1 MFSVYGQTFAR
12 RKQHVNP
19 FQRTFLGLTHPFALC
34 ELVSM
39 TLKDYL
45 DEQGKGALTRLAEKL
60 DTSKGYLVGIRDGD
74 RMPSVAF
81 AKKIEAATGGEV
93 TAIALLGLDRRTKRK
108 AGAA

>member
-1 MFSVYGQTFAR
+1 M
-12 RKQHVNP
+12 
-19 FQRTFLGLTHPFALC
+19 C

-45 DEQGKGALTRLAEKL
+45 NEQGKGALSRLAEKL
-60 DTSKGYLVGIRDGD
+60 GTSKGYLVGIRDGD

-81 AKKIEAATGGEV
+81 AKKIEAATKGEV

-108 AGAA
+108 AAAQ